1 MEERLPDSHPDMIRI
16 VQAARHDLAT
26 KPAQGQAEKKS
37 LSNALAAALG
47 KLPGCP
53 EDLENIDFL
62 VHVLSVNRAAGSID
76 DDAFEQLLLR
86 IKTRD
91 GRADLVSRFTEELET
106 EHGYDDEDSA
116 AKPLP

>member
-1 MEERLPDSHPDMIRI
+1 MEERLPENHPDMIRI
-16 VQAARHDLAT
+16 VQAAHDDLA
-26 KPAQGQAEKKS
+26 PASSKGQPKS
-37 LSNALAAALG
+37 LANALSSALG

-53 EDLENIDFL
+53 EDLENIEFL
-62 VHVLSVNRAAGSID
+62 VHVLAVNRAAGSID

-86 IKTRD
+86 IKTRE

-116 AKPLP
+116 TNALP